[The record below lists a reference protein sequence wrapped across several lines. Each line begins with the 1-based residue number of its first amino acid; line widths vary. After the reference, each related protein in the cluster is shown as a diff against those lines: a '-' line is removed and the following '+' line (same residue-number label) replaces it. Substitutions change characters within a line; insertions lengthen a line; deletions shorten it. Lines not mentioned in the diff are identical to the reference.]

1 MIVTAKLIP
10 QTRIRRCCVGE
21 ASIERER
28 EREAIGKRMLQLRE
42 IWEITTFGVW
52 SSEKKKRQRRFE
64 GNGALL
70 DLQAY
75 SNVIKRVLVF

>member
-1 MIVTAKLIP
+1 
-10 QTRIRRCCVGE
+10 
-21 ASIERER
+21 
-28 EREAIGKRMLQLRE
+28 MLQLRE

-52 SSEKKKRQRRFE
+52 SSEKKKQRRFE
-64 GNGALL
+64 GNGTLL